1 MSEPEKK
8 EGKIIIEIELP
19 TKETVIKKLSELFP
33 GIRVTIKE
41 EPKTP
46 LEALKEQN
54 KENE

>member
-33 GIRVTIKE
+33 GIRVNIVNERKDENGSTTK
-41 EPKTP
+41 KT
-46 LEALKEQN
+46 ET
-54 KENE
+54 

>member
-33 GIRVTIKE
+33 GIKVTIKE
-41 EPKTP
+41 EPKDESKQSDNT
-46 LEALKEQN
+46 EDN
-54 KENE
+54 I